1 MNTQKSVFKKISKI
15 EREVESKEVELSEV
29 QKVELAAV
37 DDLKEIYQESQRIMG
52 LQEDATKWGR
62 KVESELKQFKKV
74 VSDAEG
80 IARGAVRSAGNYK
93 SEADKIFNKI
103 EIMAKE
109 LGISPNDI
117 KGYSEAVKSVNQMF
131 ENQNSASFWQ
141 EYTGK
146 ILQVIYAK

>member
-1 MNTQKSVFKKISKI
+1 MIKKGIADKLFKA
-15 EREVESKEVELSEV
+15 ELSEQ

-117 KGYSEAVKSVNQMF
+117 KGYSEAIKSVNQMF

>member
-1 MNTQKSVFKKISKI
+1 MIKKGIADKLFKT
-15 EREVESKEVELSEV
+15 ELSEQ

-109 LGISPNDI
+109 LGINPNDI
-117 KGYSEAVKSVNQMF
+117 KGYSEAIKSVNQMF

>member
-1 MNTQKSVFKKISKI
+1 MNTQKSVFNKISQIKK
-15 EREVESKEVELSEV
+15 EESVGLSE
-29 QKVELAAV
+29 QQRIELAAI

-80 IARGAVRSAGNYK
+80 IARNAVRSAGNYK
-93 SEADKIFNKI
+93 TEADKVFNKI

-117 KGYSEAVKSVNQMF
+117 KGYSEAIKSVNEMF
-131 ENQNSASFWQ
+131 ENQNSSSFWQ

>member
-1 MNTQKSVFKKISKI
+1 MNTQKSVFNKISQIKK
-15 EREVESKEVELSEV
+15 EESVELSEE
-29 QKVELAAV
+29 QRIELAAI

-80 IARGAVRSAGNYK
+80 IARNAVRSAGNYK
-93 SEADKIFNKI
+93 TEADKVFNKI

-117 KGYSEAVKSVNQMF
+117 KGYSEAIKSVNEMF
-131 ENQNSASFWQ
+131 ENQNSSSFWQ

>member
-1 MNTQKSVFKKISKI
+1 MIKKEIANKLFKTK
-15 EREVESKEVELSEV
+15 LSEQ
-29 QKVELAAV
+29 QKVELAAI

-62 KVESELKQFKKV
+62 KVESELKQLKKI

-80 IARGAVRSAGNYK
+80 ISRNAVRSAGNYK
-93 SEADKIFNKI
+93 TEADKVFNKI

-117 KGYSEAVKSVNQMF
+117 KGYSEALKSVNQMF

-146 ILQVIYAK
+146 ILQAIYAK